1 MTELFKIPL
10 ENDTS
15 RKIIHIDMDAFY
27 ASIEEREQPDLRQKP
42 LIIARDPSDT
52 GGKGSWQRPITLLAN
67 TVCIRRWVPKRLPN

>member
-1 MTELFKIPL
+1 MAELFKIPL

-42 LIIARDPSDT
+42 LVIARNPSDT
-52 GGKGSWQRPITLLAN
+52 GG
-67 TVCIRRWVPKRLPN
+67 